1 MIWSKKRQPFGNMR
15 LLGSYLKLVRLAFE
29 AGFQVLGLILIQ
41 FLIQGC
47 AQFTFS

>member
-1 MIWSKKRQPFGNMR
+1 MTWNKERQSFGDMG

-41 FLIQGC
+41 FLVQGC